1 MLIINNTN
9 WKSSFFILVSGLS
22 YLKESILLVGSA
34 FSVTDV
40 SCALQYSFMLHLN
53 KIKDFRGP
61 F

>member
-1 MLIINNTN
+1 M
-9 WKSSFFILVSGLS
+9 VSGLN

-53 KIKDFRGP
+53 KIKDLRGP